1 MGRKTNRELEEEV
14 AALQD
19 QVNAVADV
27 LEDDELKEK
36 DKLAEIEGMLFDDDE
51 EEDEEEDED
60 K

>member
-19 QVNAVADV
+19 QMNAVADV
-27 LEDDELKEK
+27 LEDDELSEA
-36 DKLAEIEGMLFDDDE
+36 DKLAEIEQEVFEDADE
-51 EEDEEEDED
+51 E